1 MEPHQRTGEEDF
13 ADFWAPDP
21 DRFRLRDSLSEL
33 FHARPV
39 SRRGRAAAVAVVLAA
54 SLTVPLSASQAASA
68 APSKDEPEESLDE
81 LTERSE
87 ELSEDYNGELRDME
101 AVLADAEKAE
111 ERAQETKDEVEAA
124 TEQVRQLAVAS
135 YTNGGVDPSFSLFVD
150 NDPQQVL
157 DQASLVEHLSSANQ
171 DKVELLE
178 DAIERDEKAQ
188 ENAEEKAAK
197 VEEDL
202 DELEGQREKVQSLIA
217 DYPEQEMGGPDNLTP
232 RTRQMREV
240 IIEEFGEHK
249 DLGGVGCFRESGGA
263 VVGEHPKGRACDFM
277 VAKYTMPS
285 KEQTERGQRIAD
297 WAKDNADRLGIM
309 YIIWRQQIWDIRRG
323 DEGWRDMEDRG
334 SITENHFDHVHI
346 SMF

>member
-21 DRFRLRDSLSEL
+21 DRVRLRDSLSAL
-33 FHARPV
+33 FRSRPALP
-39 SRRGRAAAVAVVLAA
+39 RGRAATVAIVLTTTLAA
-54 SLTVPLSASQAASA
+54 PLTAGQASA
-68 APSKDEPEESLDE
+68 TMPADEPEQSLDE
-81 LTERSE
+81 LVERSD
-87 ELSEDYNGELRDME
+87 ELSEEYNGELRDME

-111 ERAQETKDEVEAA
+111 ERAEQTKEEVEQA

-135 YTNGGVDPSFSLFVD
+135 YTNGGVDPAFSLFVD
-150 NDPQQVL
+150 DDPQRVL
-157 DQASLVEHLSSANQ
+157 DQASVVEHLSSSNQ

-178 DAIERDEKAQ
+178 EAIERDEKAQ
-188 ENAEEKAAK
+188 ANAEEKAAK

-202 DELEGQREKVQSLIA
+202 DELEERREEVQKLIA

-232 RTRQMREV
+232 RTRQMRDV
-240 IIEEFGEHK
+240 IIEEFGERE

-277 VAKYTMPS
+277 VAEYTMPT
-285 KEQTERGQRIAD
+285 KKQNERGQRIAD
-297 WAKDNADRLGIM
+297 WAKENAERLGIM

-334 SITENHFDHVHI
+334 SITENHYDHVHI